1 MYHCYLSITDCV
13 VLFLLVN
20 YLCLADRVGVAIRF
34 LNRADLRSFLDLS
47 LRQCLQTGNL
57 EGLVITGLDRRGV
70 GIMIIQSYVDKTS
83 DVQTAALVVSRVIPA
98 DGEKRIS
105 NEWLEN
111 YRDLLNNLQLWHS
124 RAAL

>member
-1 MYHCYLSITDCV
+1 MCCSAS
-13 VLFLLVN
+13 FGE
-20 YLCLADRVGVAIRF
+20 LCLADRVGVAIRF

-47 LRQCLQTGNL
+47 LRQCLQKGNL
-57 EGLVITGLDRRGV
+57 EGLIITGLDRRGV
-70 GIMIIQSYVDKTS
+70 GTMIIQSYVDKTS

-98 DGEKRIS
+98 DAEKRIS